1 MSKNDYEEVLE
12 LLMPYLS
19 QMSPE
24 QIKEYFDEYN
34 ENSYEEQWKNLLK
47 ETYENAI
54 YFTNSRDR
62 KKSVRTSD

>member
-24 QIKEYFDEYN
+24 QLKEYFDEYN

-54 YFTNSRDR
+54 YLAHSRDR
-62 KKSVRTSD
+62 KKSICTSD

>member
-54 YFTNSRDR
+54 YLTNSRDG
-62 KKSVRTSD
+62 KKSIRTSD